1 MDQELDMERRQA
13 QSDQI
18 SGSQG
23 QGLGK
28 STDCILS
35 VAGKYVCLWC
45 LPPGEGR
52 GAPAE
57 KWPYLSWAGLL
68 FSGTHSCG
76 LVFFFFFL
84 VKKFSCFWP
93 FKMGRIVQSIFI
105 SLWCVCF
112 ASAEARCHICH
123 VCSGFHSLLL
133 ITLYRLH
140 GEPGSVSVNW
150 QAHVLFSSP
159 KCIGLLFFW
168 QSSLCTVCRWLLFP
182 NMFWWPTHF

>member
-76 LVFFFFFL
+76 LGFFFFFFWSKNFLAFDLSRWVGLCRVFSL
-84 VKKFSCFWP
+84 VCGVSALP
-93 FKMGRIVQSIFI
+93 LQRQDVISVMSVQ
-105 SLWCVCF
+105 
-112 ASAEARCHICH
+112 
-123 VCSGFHSLLL
+123 GF
-133 ITLYRLH
+133 T
-140 GEPGSVSVNW
+140 VSY
-150 QAHVLFSSP
+150 
-159 KCIGLLFFW
+159 
-168 QSSLCTVCRWLLFP
+168 WLLFTDSMA
-182 NMFWWPTHF
+182 NRGL